1 MKVQRRLE
9 MKRLP
14 KRWTKPAYQDVRLGF
29 EYTLYVLTR

>member
-1 MKVQRRLE
+1 MTNPRRERKLS
-9 MKRLP
+9 K